1 MKNFMG
7 EVTLQFE
14 KFARLSLETVW
25 GNVILSAAIR
35 ESPSAKVANVRLPK
49 TLCLLVIFVN
59 VSCLLYSIVE

>member
-35 ESPSAKVANVRLPK
+35 ESPSAKVEK
-49 TLCLLVIFVN
+49 CL
-59 VSCLLYSIVE
+59 ST